1 MKTKYEEELENRI
14 ASLETKYG
22 YLKETVD
29 GMDRDVSLEQK
40 IAAAREKLAEL
51 KGRGDDAWVEVKER
65 GEELW
70 VDLEAAFEKLK
81 RRAKDKS

>member
-29 GMDRDVSLEQK
+29 GMDRDESLEQK
-40 IAAAREKLAEL
+40 IAAARKKLGAL
-51 KGRGDDAWVEVKER
+51 KGRGDDAWEEVKER
-65 GEELW
+65 GEALW
-70 VDLEAAFEKLK
+70 EDLEAAFEKLK
-81 RRAKDKS
+81 RRVKDKS